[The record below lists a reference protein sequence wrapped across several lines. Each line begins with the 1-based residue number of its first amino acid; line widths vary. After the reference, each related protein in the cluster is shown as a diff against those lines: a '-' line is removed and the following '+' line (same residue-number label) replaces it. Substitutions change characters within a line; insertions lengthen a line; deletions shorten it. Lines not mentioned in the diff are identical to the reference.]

1 MVFSAIK
8 IRVHPW
14 SDIIVVKSGGA
25 KLKKGDV
32 VIVKTDQGI
41 ENTSV
46 LESFKTEE
54 IVKEKE
60 VSFIRKAQP
69 DDLEKIKKYKNQAKE
84 AVEYCKKMVDKHNLP
99 MKLLNSFFSFDG
111 GRLTFTFI
119 ADGRVDFRDL
129 VKDLTRNFQKSIRL
143 QQVGTRDEVKQEG
156 GFGPCGRK
164 LCCMTH
170 LKKLGNISTD
180 LARDQQIAH
189 RGSDR
194 LSGVCG
200 KLFCCLAYEEDYY
213 REMAKKFPSLESKI
227 KTKQGRGKVISW
239 NIIMKTYKVRL
250 EDGTIIE
257 MKLNKD

>member
-1 MVFSAIK
+1 MLFSAIK
-8 IRVHPW
+8 IKVYPW
-14 SDIIVVKSGGA
+14 SEVITLKSGGV
-25 KLKKGDV
+25 KLKKGDM
-32 VIVKTDQGI
+32 VIIKTDQGL
-41 ENTSV
+41 ENAPV
-46 LESFKTEE
+46 LESFKAEDITE
-54 IVKEKE
+54 EKE
-60 VSFIRKAQP
+60 VSFVRKAEP
-69 DDLEKIKKYKNQAKE
+69 GDLEKIEKYNDKSEE
-84 AVEYCKKMVDKHNLP
+84 AIEYCKKMVDKHELP

-119 ADGRVDFRDL
+119 ADGRVDFREL
-129 VKDLTRNFQKSIRL
+129 VKDLTRHFQKSIRL

-170 LKKLGNISTD
+170 LKKLGNITTD

-213 REMAKKFPSLESKI
+213 CKMAKKFPPIESEV
-227 KTKQGRGKVISW
+227 KTKQGKGKVISW
-239 NIIMKTYKVRL
+239 NIIMKTYKVKL
-250 EDGTIIE
+250 KDGTVIE
-257 MKLNKD
+257 MKLDKK